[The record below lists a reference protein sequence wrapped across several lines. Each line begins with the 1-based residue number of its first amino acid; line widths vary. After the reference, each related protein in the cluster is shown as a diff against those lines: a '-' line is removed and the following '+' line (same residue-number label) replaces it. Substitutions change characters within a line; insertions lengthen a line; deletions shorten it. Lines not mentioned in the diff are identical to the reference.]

1 MENSNVNLNYLS
13 SVNSLNVSSSELK
26 QEYIKIKSLRKN
38 IQKDKEISE
47 KRNIHSLVLNQRLT
61 NQSRK
66 NSMKEKKI
74 EEIKNSLFQ
83 MKSEITDKKIQKKFE
98 DENNKIKVKLMNK
111 EHNTIIATKREEH
124 IANLKRNIQTY
135 KSKIRQL
142 SEETRINQE
151 REIFY
156 KSIGIEQIRRDF
168 KNLVHSINPARQ
180 NESKIKDSLINKI
193 QFEQEASI
201 KLNQTSINGL
211 VFTKKLKPYRHSIAS
226 TAVKSDKTS
235 KISTEVKCYNSN
247 TTSKKV
253 ISDKVN
259 KAKKMNGK

>member
-13 SVNSLNVSSSELK
+13 NLNSLNVSSSELK
-26 QEYIKIKSLRKN
+26 QEYLKIKSLRQN
-38 IQKDKEISE
+38 IQKDKYITE

-61 NQSRK
+61 HESRK

-74 EEIKNSLFQ
+74 ESIKNSLFQ

-111 EHNTIIATKREEH
+111 EHNTIITQKKEEH
-124 IANLKRNIQTY
+124 IANLKRNIQSY

-151 REIFY
+151 RELFY
-156 KSIGIEQIRRDF
+156 KSLGIEQIRRDF

-180 NESKIKDSLINKI
+180 KESKIKDSLINKI
-193 QFEQEASI
+193 QFEQEASL
-201 KLNQTSINGL
+201 KLNTTSTNGL
-211 VFTKKLKPYRHSIAS
+211 VFNKKVKNYRNSIAS
-226 TAVKSDKTS
+226 TAIKSDKTS
-235 KISTEVKCYNSN
+235 KLSTEDNFYNSN
-247 TTSKKV
+247 TTSKKAKT
-253 ISDKVN
+253 DKVN
-259 KAKKMNGK
+259 KAKILNGK